1 MQRGCMAL
9 NLAFELGPH
18 DQEVAKLLRQ
28 EHERII
34 GLLTAAIEWGQGLG
48 EFRTDLPAEKL
59 AKNLHVFG
67 AGMLVTSKAVA
78 QEEVDA
84 SEIVE
89 FALRLLS

>member
-9 NLAFELGPH
+9 NLAVELGPH

-48 EFRTDLPAEKL
+48 EFRTDLPL
-59 AKNLHVFG
+59 KNWQRTCTF
-67 AGMLVTSKAVA
+67 LVRACW
-78 QEEVDA
+78 
-84 SEIVE
+84 
-89 FALRLLS
+89 